1 MALDR
6 AVKDKI
12 YYKQDPEQEK
22 AAKEWIEAVTGEKFP
37 TDDYEEALHDGILL
51 CKLMNKLKPGSVPK
65 IHTQGGSIKLRENI
79 GLFQNAAR
87 DYGVNPSDLF
97 QAVDCF
103 DKQNIQQVTL
113 CVFAL
118 NRVAQKNNFNGP
130 KLNYQ
135 TKLPVY
141 D

>member
-12 YYKQDPEQEK
+12 FYKQDSEQEK
-22 AAKEWIEAVTGEKFP
+22 AAREWIEAVTGERFP
-37 TDDYEEALHDGILL
+37 TDDYEEALHDGIIL

-65 IHTQGGSIKLRENI
+65 IHTQGCSIKLRENI

-87 DYGVNPSDLF
+87 AYGVNASEVF

-113 CVFAL
+113 CIFAL
-118 NRVAQKNNFNGP
+118 NRIAQKNNFNGP
-130 KLNYQ
+130 KLKYQ

>member
-6 AVKDKI
+6 AVKGKI
-12 YYKQDPEQEK
+12 NFKRDPEQES
-22 AAKEWIEAVTGEKFP
+22 AVRGWIEAVTGEKFP

-51 CKLMNKLKPGSVPK
+51 CKLINKLKPGAVSK
-65 IHTQGGSIKLRENI
+65 IHTSGGPMKLRENI
-79 GLFQNAAR
+79 SLFQNAAR
-87 DYGVNPSDLF
+87 AYGVSESEVF
-97 QAVDCF
+97 QAVDLF

-113 CVFAL
+113 CIFAL
-118 NRVAQKNNFNGP
+118 NRLAQKQNFNGP

-135 TKLPVY
+135 TKLPSY